1 MNRLELEK
9 TTVLGGLV
17 YFQSV
22 RQQYIKLVPPLEK
35 ILDQQRSAYH
45 SMESCLSVL
54 IRADQSVKPEYLM
67 KMLAQQY
74 NRLSPAATELRK
86 DYGNI
91 FEQLDNSSMYTED
104 LCMKLLNETV
114 KAKAVRELQEAVTQ
128 PGGTDNVT
136 KAIGVFEETVRGIR
150 RNPND
155 EIRIW
160 RPLDDIEE
168 LMVNKPRTPTGV
180 SIIDKILDGGI
191 AVGEHMGILGPSGG
205 GKSICAN
212 MLQCNFAIR
221 KYNTLLIQTEQ
232 LIEGDISSRMY
243 AYMTGTQTSAFVGK
257 SYDAV
262 DPKLI
267 QRIRELKPIWD
278 RMRCISVADKVA
290 KTNRA
295 TTEVLELIQSVIDS
309 GFTPNFIILD
319 WLGKMVTQFMRGNDD
334 KKFQDKAEE
343 LKGDIN
349 AYARAHGI
357 SVIYLHQT
365 DTQSQHR
372 EPAYKPGRNDAHN
385 YRSFANDLES
395 CICMGTATRFDNGLQ
410 VAWMG
415 TDKARMMQ
423 TGKYVMAKIDG
434 SRARITECEEGEYAL
449 NSKGQF
455 QPMRE
460 LLGVGKQPKNAPT
473 IYVPPAGSADDFLK
487 EAY

>member
-1 MNRLELEK
+1 MDQLSLEK
-9 TTVLGGLV
+9 ATILGGLV
-17 YFQSV
+17 YFPNV
-22 RQQYIKLVPPLEK
+22 RKKYIALVKPQER
-35 ILDQQRSAYH
+35 IVDTQRGAYH
-45 SMESCLSVL
+45 SMEGLLSLLV
-54 IRADQSVKPEYLM
+54 RADADVKSEYLM

-74 NRLSPAATELRK
+74 TRIAPGDRQTRESYIALLDQIDKGELFTEAICMRLLEEAV
-86 DYGNI
+86 
-91 FEQLDNSSMYTED
+91 Q
-104 LCMKLLNETV
+104 
-114 KAKAVRELQEAVTQ
+114 AKAVRELQQTIAQ
-128 PGGTDNVT
+128 PGTVARMSA
-136 KAIGVFEETVRGIR
+136 AIDLFNRTVATIQKK
-150 RNPND
+150 PED

-180 SIIDKILDGGI
+180 AIIDKILDGGI

-262 DPKLI
+262 DPMLI

-295 TTEVLELIQSVIDS
+295 TTEVLELVQRVIDS

-343 LKGDIN
+343 LKSDLN

-365 DTQSQHR
+365 DTNSQHR
-372 EPAYKPGRNDAHN
+372 EPAYKPCRNDAHN

-395 CICMGTATRFDNGLQ
+395 CVCMGTATRFDNGIQ

-434 SRARITECEEGEYAL
+434 GKARITECEDGEYAL

-460 LLGVGKQPKNAPT
+460 LLGIGKSSKCAPT
-473 IYVPPAGSADDFLK
+473 VYVPQSGSADEFLK
-487 EAY
+487 EGY